1 MKDQLTR
8 LTERTA
14 ALGNY
19 NRKYLYIISSNI
31 DKLTAALEQHGK
43 RDMVHLWSYSTE
55 IPGEMDTVLE
65 VSTDTHERLDFLG
78 CYYAIQFLQINL
90 HMVDIV
96 KLELA
101 SSSERWRTGK
111 RLMLEAG
118 RMFRNLT
125 KCYMERLLDIFL
137 DKKNAPEFVI
147 LGVGTR
153 ADQDDID
160 LGIVYREPGDSDALN
175 RAIGRLSSEMF
186 KKATRLHFHLSEH
199 VGHHNLAATIE
210 EYEEI
215 LEKGIY
221 DFVIIT
227 EMLGAATILGSSSLF
242 EEFKN
247 RVTNCFYYNT
257 RNKEN
262 RSHEGYLRGILG
274 EIHSLLTQ
282 MKPPETINPKDDALR
297 PIKSL
302 LSALKLVY
310 GIHKVNAWNIIDDL
324 KVKNPQREQQYNNL
338 EQALSFF
345 ELFRHLYQIMVAQD
359 EDISLNEPGIE
370 DMVSTIAEMIGFEK
384 KGVVTAKD
392 FMLVNYYEFLERS
405 IHDIEVLTGD
415 LKKHLH
421 EVSIFKPIY
430 SGDIYKSV
438 GYKGNLAFDFI
449 RASRFFKGTT
459 YWDDFLEKLSGENG
473 TFYNEFISSFNKL
486 SVKMRRIIGLG
497 YVAGI
502 KYEMTSVLRFLVI
515 LGEKAKTDEAKDTF
529 NLLSRLLVEQMV
541 KLPGISTS
549 LAQIVYAYPGLLNSF
564 LTLIDWETLDKFMK
578 IARIKPAMPELI
590 SFHNQLLAL
599 GNIHYQSSQFFKRH
613 FRPVLKKNPAFIKN
627 LHNNDK
633 LKEIAAGLYSD
644 LTTLPSLRQRIE
656 QLGDYYDLE
665 FVRVSLL
672 AMKGAPCELT
682 DAEFTE
688 FCDNYTNTLYGFCH
702 QDVHLSLGYSM
713 HTHDLFALYATGGH
727 AREQGFDDD
736 YDMIVILDSSD
747 PDEIDYCNK
756 IVGKMNSEILKR
768 GILPHHRFAD
778 HFGSYVVSFAQLSDH
793 LGSQDEEIFIDQ
805 SQILS
810 SRMLVGSSK
819 LEQKLQQEIISPH
832 IFSRG
837 REYIDYMIEE
847 MRSRH
852 TETGGEHCNDIK
864 ECCGGLRDIEMLLL
878 MYKAKHR
885 VRDPL
890 SRKFLH
896 RLAELEPRYAEE
908 FRYIE
913 KHLNFIKNLRDI
925 YRLKVAAHN
934 VINREYLPSVAAS
947 MGYGDDDKAG
957 ESLYNH
963 FLTNTEKAW
972 KIINQLVENIKIK

>member
-31 DKLTAALEQHGK
+31 DKLTTTLEQRGK
-43 RDMVHLWSYSTE
+43 RDMVHLWSYSME

-65 VSTDTHERLDFLG
+65 VATDTNERLDFLG

-101 SSSERWRTGK
+101 TSSERWRTSK

-118 RMFRNLT
+118 RMFRHLT

-137 DKKNAPEFVI
+137 DKKSTPEFVM

-160 LGIVYREPGDSDALN
+160 LGIVYGEPGDSETLN

-199 VGHHNLAATIE
+199 VGRHNLAATIE
-210 EYEEI
+210 EYEQI
-215 LEKGIY
+215 LKKGIY

-227 EMLGAATILGSSSLF
+227 EMLGAATILGSNSLF
-242 EEFKN
+242 EQFKK
-247 RVTNCFYYNT
+247 RVTNCFYYTT
-257 RNKEN
+257 RDKEN
-262 RSHEGYLRGILG
+262 RYHEGYLRGILG
-274 EIHSLLTQ
+274 EIHSLLTRL
-282 MKPPETINPKDDALR
+282 KPPETINPKDDALR

-310 GIHKVNAWNIIDDL
+310 GVHKVNAWNIIDDL
-324 KVKNPQREQQYNNL
+324 KMKNPQREQQYDHL

-345 ELFRHLYQIMVAQD
+345 ELFRHLYQITVAQD
-359 EDISLNEPGIE
+359 EDISLDEPGIE
-370 DMVSTIAEMIGFEK
+370 AMVAKIAEMIGFEK

-405 IHDIEVLTGD
+405 INDVEILTGD
-415 LKKHLH
+415 LKKHLRD
-421 EVSIFKPIY
+421 VSIFKPIY
-430 SGDIYKSV
+430 SGDIYNKT
-438 GYKGNLAFDFI
+438 GYKGNLAVDFI

-459 YWDDFLEKLSGENG
+459 YWDDFLERLSEESGL
-473 TFYNEFISSFNKL
+473 FYSEFVSSFNEL

-497 YVAGI
+497 YIAGI
-502 KYEMTSVLRFLVI
+502 KYEMTSVLRFLVV
-515 LGEKAKTDEAKDTF
+515 LGEKAKTDEAKDMF
-529 NLLSRLLVEQMV
+529 NFLNRLFIDQMA
-541 KLPGISTS
+541 KLPGVSTS
-549 LAQIVYAYPGLLNSF
+549 LAHIVYVYPGLLNSF
-564 LTLIDWETLDKFMK
+564 LSFIDWETLDKFMN

-590 SFHNQLLAL
+590 PIHKQLLAL
-599 GNIHYQSSQFFKRH
+599 GNIHYRSSQFFKRH
-613 FRPVLKKNPAFIKN
+613 FRPVLKKYPVYIKD
-627 LHNNDK
+627 LYNNDK
-633 LKEIAAGLYSD
+633 LKEIAAGFYSD
-644 LTTLPSLRQRIE
+644 LTTLPTLRQRIE

-672 AMKGAPCELT
+672 AMRGTPCELT

-688 FCDNYTNTLYGFCH
+688 FCDNYTNTLYSFCH

-736 YDMIVILDSSD
+736 YDMIVILNSSE

-778 HFGSYVVSFAQLSDH
+778 HFGSYVVSFDQLSEH
-793 LGSQDEEIFIDQ
+793 LKSKGEEIFIDQ

-819 LEQKLQQEIISPH
+819 LEEKLQQEIISPH

-837 REYIDYMIEE
+837 REYIDYMVEE

-852 TETGGEHCNDIK
+852 AEVGDEHCNDVK

-878 MYKAKHR
+878 MYKTKHK

-896 RLAELEPRYAEE
+896 RLVELEPQHAEK
-908 FRYIE
+908 FRYVE
-913 KHLNFIKNLRDI
+913 KHLNFIKNLRDL

-934 VINREYLPSVAAS
+934 VISREYLPPVATS
-947 MGYGDDDKAG
+947 MGYGDDDKVG
-957 ESLYNH
+957 EKLYKD
-963 FLTNTEKAW
+963 FLANTEKAG
-972 KIINQLVENIKIK
+972 KIINQLVEAVKV